1 MWPEGSIVVTL
12 LRPAAPLDGA
22 ARLSQEPR
30 SWLLTA
36 RADLSICETIQPVPE
51 LAALMPD
58 GEGLF
63 YARRGEGGWEI
74 IGPVEANPLNGAR
87 QA

>member
-1 MWPEGSIVVTL
+1 MVTL
-12 LRPAAPLDGA
+12 LRPADDRNGV
-22 ARLSQEPR
+22 ARVSQEAR

-36 RADLSICETIQPVPE
+36 RADLSICEAIQPVPE
-51 LAALMPD
+51 LAGLMPD

-74 IGPVEANPLNGAR
+74 IGPVEANP
-87 QA
+87 

>member
-12 LRPAAPLDGA
+12 LRPAARLDGV
-22 ARLSQEPR
+22 ARRDQEPR

-36 RADLSICETIQPVPE
+36 RADLSVCEAVHPMPE
-51 LAALMPD
+51 LAGLMPD

-63 YARRGEGGWEI
+63 YARRGEAGWEI
-74 IGPVEANPLNGAR
+74 IGPVEANP
-87 QA
+87 